1 MPRRP
6 DAEETFVQLVVS
18 HQPALR
24 AFVLSMLPGSDEVD
38 DVIQETN
45 AEVWQ
50 KRGEFQI
57 GTNFKS
63 WMFSVAKF
71 KVLSCW
77 RDRSRRREWAM
88 PEETLTR
95 LLDEVENEG
104 FDETETKRSAL
115 RHCLQKL
122 RPVDRNLILRRY
134 IEESSLGK
142 LAEEVGRASESL
154 KVSLHRIRVSLREC
168 IWRKLRT
175 DEIIP

>member
-6 DAEETFVQLVVS
+6 DAEETFVQLVVN
-18 HQPALR
+18 HQTALR
-24 AFVLSMLPGSDEVD
+24 AFVISMLPGSSEVD

-45 AEVWQ
+45 AAIWQ

-71 KVLSCW
+71 KVLSTW
-77 RDRSRRREWAM
+77 RDQSRCREWAM
-88 PEETLTR
+88 PEDTLIR
-95 LLDEVENEG
+95 LLNEVESEA
-104 FDETETKRSAL
+104 FEETHTKKDAL

-122 RPVDRNLILRRY
+122 RPTDRSLILRRY
-134 IEESSLGK
+134 IEEYSLGK
-142 LAEEVGRASESL
+142 LAEEVGRATDSL

-168 IWRKLRT
+168 IWRKLKT
-175 DEIIP
+175 EEVL